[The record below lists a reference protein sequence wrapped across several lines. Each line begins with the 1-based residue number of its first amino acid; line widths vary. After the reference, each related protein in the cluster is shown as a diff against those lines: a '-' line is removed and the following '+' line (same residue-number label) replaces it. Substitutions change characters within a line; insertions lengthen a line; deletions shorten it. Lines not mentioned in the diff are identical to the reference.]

1 MTTMNANT
9 PQPPS
14 TPMPQ
19 SPANPARSERSRAMR
34 RDLAAGVADLH
45 DLAER
50 HKLTRVQLARW
61 AARPRHSAMIDELT
75 RLANKRTSLL
85 LATSRADAAS
95 MLRRIILRQ
104 EDDAKEVTRKAC
116 LDLLKLD
123 RSLSA
128 VPLAPPS
135 IPAPPAGGGER
146 YTEAEMD
153 AAMDA
158 YAQQNDID
166 RAHAAASSTLEDQD
180 AGTLPTGAD

>member
-1 MTTMNANT
+1 MNNLPAQPSRPDT
-9 PQPPS
+9 PH
-14 TPMPQ
+14 
-19 SPANPARSERSRAMR
+19 SPANPVRTERSRAMR

-45 DLAER
+45 DLADR

-85 LATSRADAAS
+85 IATSRADAAS

-123 RSLSA
+123 RAISA
-128 VPLAPPS
+128 VPS
-135 IPAPPAGGGER
+135 TPAPGAAAAPVER
-146 YTEAEMD
+146 YTEAELD

-158 YAQQNDID
+158 YAQHNDID
-166 RAHAAASSTLEDQD
+166 RASAETIDAPEDDDAVAS
-180 AGTLPTGAD
+180 PTGAD

>member
-1 MTTMNANT
+1 MTA
-9 PQPPS
+9 QPPR
-14 TPMPQ
+14 TDAPQ
-19 SPANPARSERSRAMR
+19 TPANPARTERSRAMR

-85 LATSRADAAS
+85 IATSRADAAS

-123 RSLSA
+123 RAISS
-128 VPLAPPS
+128 VPS
-135 IPAPPAGGGER
+135 SPAPGAHAPSAER
-146 YTEAEMD
+146 YTEAELD

-158 YAQQNDID
+158 YARQNDID
-166 RAHAAASSTLEDQD
+166 SAPPNDPVQSEDPDDPD
-180 AGTLPTGAD
+180 AETHPTGAD